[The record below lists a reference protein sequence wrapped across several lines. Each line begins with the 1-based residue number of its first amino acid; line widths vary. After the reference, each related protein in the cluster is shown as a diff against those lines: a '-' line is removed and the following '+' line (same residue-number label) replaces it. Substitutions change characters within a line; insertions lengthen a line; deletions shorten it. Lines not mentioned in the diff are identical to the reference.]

1 MTEQFL
7 SFGYW
12 LRRRRKALD
21 ITQAELAVRA
31 SCVVTTIKKIET
43 GTRRPSRQ
51 LAERL
56 VDALQFSGDERAML
70 LHIANTSSPNHFHS
84 IAAQPSAAVPLPAAP
99 SRHSALPSPPEPLI
113 GRTRD
118 IAVLRSLLLEPNTR
132 LLTLSGPG
140 GVGKTRLALQI
151 TTEVHDAFVDG
162 VWFVDLAPLN
172 DPELVPAVIARA
184 LGYDFGAAPL
194 VVLTRALRDQHAL
207 LVLDNFEQVVGAA
220 LVIAQL
226 LAATRHLTILVT
238 SRAVLRLTYEQEY
251 AVPPLELPPEQH
263 AHALDSYAAVQLFV
277 RRARAIQPHFEV
289 TAENGAAVAAICRR
303 LDGLPLAIELAA
315 IRLRLLAPPALLQRL
330 DCRLALLSGG
340 SRDLPMRQQ
349 TLRATLDWSYH
360 LLGLRARRL
369 FARLGVF
376 VGGATLDSI
385 EMVCGTSERGDVFA
399 DVTVLVEQSLLR
411 QSADTEGEPR
421 FTMLETIRE
430 YALSQLRAS
439 GEEMVMRAR
448 HAAYYLDLAEAAVPR
463 LRGSEQLRWLDWLE
477 VDHDNLRSAFEWYL
491 GSGRVEEALRLA
503 GALHWFWDR
512 RGYLSEGRERIHAA
526 LDTAVHISA
535 PADSLQ
541 RVRAWALVGA
551 ATLAFDQ
558 GDHAAVTVFAE
569 ESAALFRRQGDS
581 RGLTLSLLRLA
592 FARSASEPQRARHL
606 LVEAIE
612 QGRASGEPWF
622 VGLALFVAAQAAL
635 FGTKDTV
642 LARSHITDALPA
654 LQATGDPYLLGH
666 GMGTLGLID
675 SAEGHLVAARTSLEQ
690 GLAMV
695 RTLRDTRSVALL
707 AATTAD
713 IARCQGDYARAA
725 ELYSESLAL
734 YHDLANRDEI
744 PALLHNQG
752 YVALGT
758 HDYAVARDLFA
769 ESLRRQQAIA
779 NLAGIAEGLRG
790 LAALATA
797 QGRME
802 RAARL
807 FGASERIRAS
817 NPTPIWPA
825 EQFELDRYT
834 RDLRAQLPEPICAR
848 HWHEGQLLSTEQAVA
863 YALAE
868 EWDTTSQALPSR
880 AGGLTVRE
888 CEVAAL
894 IAQGITNR
902 VIAET
907 LVISERTVERHV
919 ANIFAKL
926 DLNSRTQ
933 IAVFAVETGLTHRG
947 R

>member
-1 MTEQFL
+1 
-7 SFGYW
+7 
-12 LRRRRKALD
+12 
-21 ITQAELAVRA
+21 
-31 SCVVTTIKKIET
+31 
-43 GTRRPSRQ
+43 
-51 LAERL
+51 
-56 VDALQFSGDERAML
+56 
-70 LHIANTSSPNHFHS
+70 
-84 IAAQPSAAVPLPAAP
+84 
-99 SRHSALPSPPEPLI
+99 
-113 GRTRD
+113 
-118 IAVLRSLLLEPNTR
+118 
-132 LLTLSGPG
+132 
-140 GVGKTRLALQI
+140 
-151 TTEVHDAFVDG
+151 
-162 VWFVDLAPLN
+162 
-172 DPELVPAVIARA
+172 
-184 LGYDFGAAPL
+184 
-194 VVLTRALRDQHAL
+194 
-207 LVLDNFEQVVGAA
+207 
-220 LVIAQL
+220 
-226 LAATRHLTILVT
+226 
-238 SRAVLRLTYEQEY
+238 
-251 AVPPLELPPEQH
+251 
-263 AHALDSYAAVQLFV
+263 
-277 RRARAIQPHFEV
+277 
-289 TAENGAAVAAICRR
+289 
-303 LDGLPLAIELAA
+303 
-315 IRLRLLAPPALLQRL
+315 
-330 DCRLALLSGG
+330 
-340 SRDLPMRQQ
+340 
-349 TLRATLDWSYH
+349 
-360 LLGLRARRL
+360 
-369 FARLGVF
+369 
-376 VGGATLDSI
+376 
-385 EMVCGTSERGDVFA
+385 
-399 DVTVLVEQSLLR
+399 
-411 QSADTEGEPR
+411 
-421 FTMLETIRE
+421 
-430 YALSQLRAS
+430 
-439 GEEMVMRAR
+439 
-448 HAAYYLDLAEAAVPR
+448 
-463 LRGSEQLRWLDWLE
+463 
-477 VDHDNLRSAFEWYL
+477 
-491 GSGRVEEALRLA
+491 
-503 GALHWFWDR
+503 
-512 RGYLSEGRERIHAA
+512 
-526 LDTAVHISA
+526 
-535 PADSLQ
+535 
-541 RVRAWALVGA
+541 
-551 ATLAFDQ
+551 
-558 GDHAAVTVFAE
+558 
-569 ESAALFRRQGDS
+569 
-581 RGLTLSLLRLA
+581 
-592 FARSASEPQRARHL
+592 
-606 LVEAIE
+606 
-612 QGRASGEPWF
+612 
-622 VGLALFVAAQAAL
+622 
-635 FGTKDTV
+635 
-642 LARSHITDALPA
+642 
-654 LQATGDPYLLGH
+654 
-666 GMGTLGLID
+666 
-675 SAEGHLVAARTSLEQ
+675 
-690 GLAMV
+690 MV